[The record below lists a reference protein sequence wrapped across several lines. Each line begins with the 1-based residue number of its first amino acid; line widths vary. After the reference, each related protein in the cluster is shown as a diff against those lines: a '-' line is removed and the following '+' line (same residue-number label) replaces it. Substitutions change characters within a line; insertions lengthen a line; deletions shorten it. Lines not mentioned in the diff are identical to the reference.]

1 MQDVQQ
7 NHRVEPAR
15 DRDQN
20 PLPMHEKPA
29 SADALINVVGS
40 SLTFGCYCSRQMK
53 QGVSRLEQ
61 RKARPPQTIGWSS
74 PMYTK
79 RRPVT

>member
-20 PLPMHEKPA
+20 PLPTHEKPA
-29 SADALINVVGS
+29 GADALINVGGQFAHIRM
-40 SLTFGCYCSRQMK
+40 LLQ
-53 QGVSRLEQ
+53 
-61 RKARPPQTIGWSS
+61 
-74 PMYTK
+74 
-79 RRPVT
+79 